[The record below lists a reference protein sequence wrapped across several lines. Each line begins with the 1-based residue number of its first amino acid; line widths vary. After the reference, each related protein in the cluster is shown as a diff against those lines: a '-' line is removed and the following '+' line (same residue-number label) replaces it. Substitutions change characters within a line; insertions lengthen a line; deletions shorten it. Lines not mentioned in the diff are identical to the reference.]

1 MLRNIVEYALGFSIA
16 LVFFLMLAYSFFFD
30 ALPACISL

>member
-1 MLRNIVEYALGFSIA
+1 MLRNIIEYVIGFSIA

-30 ALPACISL
+30 ALPACLSI